1 MEELMSV
8 IDDALQSKQELRQTL
23 EELIAEG
30 IDEIE
35 ARALLDL
42 LDHDC
47 LERVG
52 AMWGMKEA
60 DYAPYYGSE
69 EDYDAGDLLLELFV
83 ERKVLISVESRPDV
97 RIRYGIRNIRV
108 N

>member
-1 MEELMSV
+1 MTL
-8 IDDALQSKQELRQTL
+8 IDDSSQSKQELRHTL
-23 EELIAEG
+23 EELIIAG
-30 IDEIE
+30 IDDIE

-47 LERVG
+47 LELVG
-52 AMWGMKEA
+52 EMWGMKET

-69 EDYDAGDLLLELFV
+69 EDYDTGGLLLELFV
-83 ERKVLISVESRPDV
+83 ERKLLISVQPRPDV
-97 RIRYGIRNIRV
+97 RVRFGARSVHV

>member
-1 MEELMSV
+1 MNV
-8 IDDALQSKQELRQTL
+8 IDDAKQSKQELRQTL

-52 AMWGMKEA
+52 AMWGKKEA

-97 RIRYGIRNIRV
+97 TIRFGIRGIRV